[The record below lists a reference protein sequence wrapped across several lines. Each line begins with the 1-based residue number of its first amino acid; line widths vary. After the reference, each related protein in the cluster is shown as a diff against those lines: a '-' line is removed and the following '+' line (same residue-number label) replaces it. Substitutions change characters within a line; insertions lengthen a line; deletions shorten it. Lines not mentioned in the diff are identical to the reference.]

1 MTEANAPVPQ
11 ETLHPYDAGYR
22 ALRTDPPTASVL
34 RCNECLESF
43 PIQPERDA
51 DPELAEKRFLA
62 DHAYRHANPDHNN
75 GYVEFTITRTRRV
88 RSTEVAFPHRRPLPR
103 PTAAAVPAAASPTN

>member
-1 MTEANAPVPQ
+1 MTETNAPVPQ

-34 RCNECLESF
+34 HCNECRESLALK
-43 PIQPERDA
+43 PEQEG

-75 GYVEFTITRTRRV
+75 GYVEFTITHTRQV
-88 RSTEVAFPHRRPLPR
+88 RSAEVAFPRQRPLPR
-103 PTAAAVPAAASPTN
+103 PTAAAVPAN

>member
-1 MTEANAPVPQ
+1 MTKANAPVPQ
-11 ETLHPYDAGYR
+11 ENPHPYDAGYR

-34 RCNECLESF
+34 HCNECRKSLAVK
-43 PIQPERDA
+43 PEQDS

-62 DHAYRHANPDHNN
+62 DHDYRHADPDHNN
-75 GYVEFTITRTRRV
+75 GYVEFTITHTRQV

-103 PTAAAVPAAASPTN
+103 PMGNAVPTIGLSD